1 MLKSAIEL
9 CKEISPK
16 HIEISAPHH
25 YQSINKL
32 KEVFEFYKKQEINFT
47 LHNYFPPPEKSF
59 VLNIASDNEEVLRS
73 SKKLIEGALEL
84 CISSGS
90 KIYGIHP
97 GYLYRGAKANEEGMF
112 VWENQSELSYDRALK
127 QSVKIVNNYYH
138 LFDRQNINFIL
149 ENLFPRP
156 KRKTSLFCS
165 LEEIDEF
172 LSYVPSDIGLLLDLG
187 HLKISSNLYGFDLD
201 DFLDK
206 YLSKYGSKLYEIH
219 ISENN
224 GIKDQH
230 LPVKK
235 DSWQLPVLDRI
246 KSIKL
251 DNGQERIYCLESRR
265 ANKTE
270 LIESLN
276 LIEEAIS

>member
-1 MLKSAIEL
+1 MKIINNKYSDLNSIK
-9 CKEISPK
+9 KDF
-16 HIEISAPHH
+16 
-25 YQSINKL
+25 INKAP
-32 KEVFEFYKKQEINFT
+32 
-47 LHNYFPPPEKSF
+47 FP
-59 VLNIASDNEEVLRS
+59 
-73 SKKLIEGALEL
+73 
-84 CISSGS
+84 
-90 KIYGIHP
+90 H
-97 GYLYRGAKANEEGMF
+97 
-112 VWENQSELSYDRALK
+112 
-127 QSVKIVNNYYH
+127 IV
-138 LFDRQNINFIL
+138 
-149 ENLFPRP
+149 
-156 KRKTSLFCS
+156 
-165 LEEIDEF
+165 
-172 LSYVPSDIGLLLDLG
+172 
-187 HLKISSNLYGFDLD
+187 LD